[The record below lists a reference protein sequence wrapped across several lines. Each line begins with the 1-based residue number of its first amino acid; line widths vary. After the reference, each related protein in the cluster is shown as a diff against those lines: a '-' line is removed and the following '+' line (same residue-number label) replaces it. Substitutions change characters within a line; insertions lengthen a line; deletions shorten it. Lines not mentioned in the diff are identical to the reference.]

1 MALFNLNE
9 DTVASRLEKPKSL
22 HEVAS
27 DKYSPFVEKM
37 QGLLVSGANTGSH
50 IEKRSM
56 VDVVDMNVTY
66 AAEEL
71 IPHDIRASQG
81 IFFTGD
87 KIAEKIALSLSS
99 EIDAGA
105 SFFDPSC
112 GAGNLLLAVAK
123 RFPIKS
129 CLIDTV
135 VFWGGRFGGCDL
147 NESFILAAKL
157 RLVALACQRHGVHEL
172 PKAELNTYLQSF
184 SCFHVGDYLGTALGA
199 EFDCIVAN
207 PPFGH
212 IAVSQEV
219 NWSTGKTQQAG
230 VFVAQALQVAKP
242 GQKIAAVLPDV
253 LRCGSRYNKW
263 RDLVEVESLITAV
276 DVYGR
281 FSKSVDVDVFLL
293 SVIVGAQSID
303 SHIDMWQSVVWND
316 SPAFIKLKDLFEV
329 KVGPVVPHRLKD
341 DGGRVPYLTTQEAPP
356 FSTVAELPEINFSG
370 TLYLPPFVVVRR
382 TSSPSDRNRLVPSLV
397 QGSEPI
403 AVENHLLII
412 SPRDRDIRS
421 CLALMDEFQDPRI
434 NEWLNAVSRCRH
446 LTTKVLADIDIVR
459 ERYE

>member
-1 MALFNLNE
+1 MLNLNE
-9 DTVASRLEKPKSL
+9 DAVASRLEKPKSL

-37 QGLLVSGANTGSH
+37 QGLLVSGANTGQH
-50 IEKRSM
+50 IERRSI
-56 VDVVDMNVTY
+56 VNVVDMNVTC

-71 IPHDIRASQG
+71 IPHNIRASQG

-87 KIAEKIALSLSS
+87 QIAEKIALSLFDD
-99 EIDAGA
+99 IDAGA

-123 RFPIKS
+123 RFPIKK
-129 CLIDTV
+129 CLKDTV
-135 VFWGGRFGGCDL
+135 EFWGGRFGGCDL
-147 NESFILAAKL
+147 NESFILATKL
-157 RLVALACQRHGVHEL
+157 RLVALACQRHGVHEIS
-172 PKAELNTYLQSF
+172 KAELNTCLQFFSF
-184 SCFHVGDYLGTALGA
+184 FHVGDYLGTALGA
-199 EFDCIVAN
+199 DFDCIVAN

-212 IAVSQEV
+212 IAASQDVS
-219 NWSTGKTQQAG
+219 WSTGKTQQAG
-230 VFVAQALQVAKP
+230 VFVAQALHVGKP

-253 LRCGSRYNKW
+253 LRCGTRYNKW
-263 RDLVEVESLITAV
+263 RNLVEAESSITAV

-293 SVIVGAQSID
+293 SVIVGARFID
-303 SHIDMWQSVVWND
+303 SHADIWQSVVGND
-316 SPAFIKLKDLFEV
+316 SPAFVKLKELFEV
-329 KVGPVVPHRLKD
+329 RVGPVVPHRLKD
-341 DGGRVPYLTTQEAPP
+341 QGVRVPYLTTQEAPP

-370 TLYLPPFVVVRR
+370 TLYSPPFVVVRR
-382 TSSPSDRNRLVPSLV
+382 TSSPSDKNRLVPSLV
-397 QGSEPI
+397 QGYGPL

-421 CLALMDEFQDPRI
+421 CLVLMDDLKDPRI

>member
-1 MALFNLNE
+1 MLNLNE
-9 DTVASRLEKPKSL
+9 DAVASRLEKPKSL

-37 QGLLVSGANTGSH
+37 QGLLVAGANTGPH
-50 IEKRSM
+50 IERRSI
-56 VDVVDMNVTY
+56 VNVVDMNVTC

-87 KIAEKIALSLSS
+87 QIAEKIALSLSDD
-99 EIDAGA
+99 IDAGA

-123 RFPIKS
+123 RFPIKK
-129 CLIDTV
+129 CLKDTV
-135 VFWGGRFGGCDL
+135 EFWGGRFGGCDL

-157 RLVALACQRHGVHEL
+157 RLVALACQRHGVHEIS
-172 PKAELNTYLQSF
+172 KSELNTYLQFF
-184 SCFHVGDYLGTALGA
+184 SYFHVGDYLGTALGA
-199 EFDCIVAN
+199 DFDCIVAN

-212 IAVSQEV
+212 IAASQDVS
-219 NWSTGKTQQAG
+219 WSTGKTQQAG
-230 VFVAQALQVAKP
+230 VFVAQALNVGKS

-253 LRCGSRYNKW
+253 LRCGTRYNKW
-263 RDLVEVESLITAV
+263 RNLVEAESSITAV

-293 SVIVGAQSID
+293 SVIVGARPID
-303 SHIDMWQSVVWND
+303 SHVDIWQSVVGND
-316 SPAFIKLKDLFEV
+316 SPAFVKLKELFEV
-329 KVGPVVPHRLKD
+329 RVGPVVPHRLKD
-341 DGGRVPYLTTQEAPP
+341 QGVRVSYLTTQEAPP

-370 TLYLPPFVVVRR
+370 TLYSPPFVVVRR

-397 QGSEPI
+397 QGCEPI

-412 SPRDRDIRS
+412 SPRDRDVRS
-421 CLALMDEFQDPRI
+421 CLVLMDDLKDPRI

>member
-1 MALFNLNE
+1 MLNLNE
-9 DTVASRLEKPKSL
+9 DAVASRLEKPKSL

-37 QGLLVSGANTGSH
+37 QGLLVAETNAGPH
-50 IEKRSM
+50 VERRSI
-56 VDVVDMNVTY
+56 VNVVDMNVTC
-66 AAEEL
+66 AAEQL
-71 IPHDIRASQG
+71 IPHNIRASQG

-87 KIAEKIALSLSS
+87 QIAEKIALSLSGD
-99 EIDAGA
+99 IDAGA

-123 RFPIKS
+123 RFPIKK
-129 CLIDTV
+129 CLKDTV
-135 VFWGGRFGGCDL
+135 EFWGGRFGGCDL

-157 RLVALACQRHGVHEL
+157 RLVALACQRHGVHEIS
-172 PKAELNTYLQSF
+172 KSELNTYLQIFSF
-184 SCFHVGDYLGTALGA
+184 FHVGDYLGTALGA
-199 EFDCIVAN
+199 DFDCIVAN

-212 IAVSQEV
+212 IAASQDVS
-219 NWSTGKTQQAG
+219 WSTGKTQQAG
-230 VFVAQALQVAKP
+230 VFVAQALNVGRP

-253 LRCGSRYNKW
+253 LRCGTRYNKW
-263 RDLVEVESLITAV
+263 RNLVEAESSITAV

-293 SVIVGAQSID
+293 SVIVGARPID
-303 SHIDMWQSVVWND
+303 SHADVWQSVVAND
-316 SPAFIKLKDLFEV
+316 SPAFVKLKELFEV
-329 KVGPVVPHRLKD
+329 RVGPVVPHRLKD
-341 DGGRVPYLTTQEAPP
+341 QGVRVPYLTTQEAPP
-356 FSTVAELPEINFSG
+356 FSTVAALPEINFSG
-370 TLYLPPFVVVRR
+370 TLYSPPFVVVRR

-397 QGSEPI
+397 HGCEPL

-421 CLALMDEFQDPRI
+421 CLVLMDDLKDPRI